1 MRSEEFIVEA
11 EARIQHAEDLVFWEG
26 SKGAMRAVNS
36 LANMAKGDGHKAATI
51 KWDGFTSSNIWT

>member
-26 SKGAMRAVNS
+26 SKGAMRVR
-36 LANMAKGDGHKAATI
+36 
-51 KWDGFTSSNIWT
+51 